1 MKRWLVPLAAA
12 AAVLVMFGGLW
23 WLAGPDSRGD
33 DTPFAGGDTRSGSD
47 PTAGTACTEPDTGVV
62 SDDGMVP
69 DSGVVSD
76 DGACIGGGAPGSS
89 QPGSSQPGS
98 SQPGSSQPGSPGTG
112 EPGMAPSSG
121 PVEPA
126 PKQTN
131 PMGVAIGSY
140 HPYDADSLAVNYAI
154 GVPECY
160 GKIGAPVVE
169 ETARSVTVTL
179 TRVPPLGNDD
189 VACIDIALLKSVDIE
204 LSAPLGDRLVR
215 DGAFD
220 GVVVKPGP
228 VPGEDDATY

>member
-1 MKRWLVPLAAA
+1 
-12 AAVLVMFGGLW
+12 MFGGLW

-33 DTPFAGGDTRSGSD
+33 DTSFAGGDTRSGSD

-98 SQPGSSQPGSPGTG
+98 PGTG
-112 EPGMAPSSG
+112 EPGMDPSSG
-121 PVEPA
+121 PVDPA

-131 PMGVAIGSY
+131 PMGVVIGSY
-140 HPYDADSLAVNYAI
+140 HPNDADSLAINYTI

-160 GKIGAPVVE
+160 GKIGVPVVE

-179 TRVPPLGNDD
+179 TRVPPQDNED

-204 LSAPLGDRLVR
+204 LSAPLGERLVR
-215 DGAFD
+215 DGSFD

-228 VPGEDDATY
+228 VPGEDNATY